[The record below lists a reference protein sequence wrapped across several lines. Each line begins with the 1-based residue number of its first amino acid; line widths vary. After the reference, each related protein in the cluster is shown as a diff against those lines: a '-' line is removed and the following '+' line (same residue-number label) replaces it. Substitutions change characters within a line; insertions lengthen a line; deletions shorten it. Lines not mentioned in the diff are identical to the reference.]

1 MTTVHRAIL
10 LEQNGYN
17 FHHAKQIGLF
27 FSLTHT
33 SGLQP
38 VIPVSIS
45 FMPDARVKFSP
56 LTVISLLPNVEIH
69 KGSMDLMLMCY

>member
-1 MTTVHRAIL
+1 M
-10 LEQNGYN
+10 
-17 FHHAKQIGLF
+17 
-27 FSLTHT
+27 

-69 KGSMDLMLMCY
+69 KGSME

>member
-1 MTTVHRAIL
+1 MDIIFTMQKVL
-10 LEQNGYN
+10 L
-17 FHHAKQIGLF
+17 FC
-27 FSLTHT
+27 LTYT

-45 FMPDARVKFSP
+45 FMPDAREKFAP

-69 KGSMDLMLMCY
+69 KGSMD

>member
-1 MTTVHRAIL
+1 M
-10 LEQNGYN
+10 
-17 FHHAKQIGLF
+17 LF
-27 FSLTHT
+27 QSLTHM

-45 FMPDARVKFSP
+45 FMPDACVKFSP

-69 KGSMDLMLMCY
+69 KGSMEWMLICYQKTKQNRIWL